1 MSGSLYLSL
10 RTDTCVAVW
19 NRDNTILNT
28 TCQVTSNI
36 WKEKTI
42 KKPCQHARVQDEHW
56 EIEKGMSTWKMS
68 GWEPALL
75 QSMWWFS
82 RTINQNFTIIKVS
95 GQKKKGENTKMIFC
109 VCEKNPNK
117 TKPTP
122 AKSFR
127 LGRCNSKISSLNLWI
142 LDHTSSNSWKQQKK
156 TNLLLYLLFSPF
168 RV

>member
-19 NRDNTILNT
+19 NRDNTILNM

-56 EIEKGMSTWKMS
+56 EVEKGMSTWKMS

-95 GQKKKGENTKMIFC
+95 GQKKKGENTKMIFLC
-109 VCEKNPNK
+109 VKKPQ
-117 TKPTP
+117 TKQNLHQQNL
-122 AKSFR
+122 
-127 LGRCNSKISSLNLWI
+127 LGRCNSKIGSLNLWI